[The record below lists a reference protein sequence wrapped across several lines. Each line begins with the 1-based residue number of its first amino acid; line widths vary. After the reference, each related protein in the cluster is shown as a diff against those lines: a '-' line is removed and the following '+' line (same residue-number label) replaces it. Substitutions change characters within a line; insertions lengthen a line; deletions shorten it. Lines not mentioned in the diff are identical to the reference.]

1 MDVESFLSNSVKSNS
16 VCSCAF
22 LCRKIREKS
31 IITLQTHQEKKEI
44 FATSSSLC
52 TSYHVHTLLN
62 WQACVQ
68 AIGNSACSQGQI
80 LAPCQALCPLWYN
93 QNCLA
98 KEPPQEPASLQKCIL
113 LIFEHRGSLES
124 NFSILSLCIYT
135 EEYSFDYGKLDLHWS
150 VRENKPV
157 NSIIK
162 PNDRRNV
169 LLPYYHLQHKHTLRN

>member
-1 MDVESFLSNSVKSNS
+1 MDVKSFLSNSAKSNS
-16 VCSCAF
+16 VCSCVF
-22 LCRKIREKS
+22 LCRKIHEKS
-31 IITLQTHQEKKEI
+31 IITLQTHQEKKKYLLPHHPCAHHI
-44 FATSSSLC
+44 
-52 TSYHVHTLLN
+52 HVHTLLN

-93 QNCLA
+93 CLA
-98 KEPPQEPASLQKCIL
+98 KEPPQEPSSLQKCIL

-135 EEYSFDYGKLDLHWS
+135 EEYSFGYRKLDLHWS

-162 PNDRRNV
+162 PDDRRNV
-169 LLPYYHLQHKHTLRN
+169 LLLYYHLQHKHTLRN